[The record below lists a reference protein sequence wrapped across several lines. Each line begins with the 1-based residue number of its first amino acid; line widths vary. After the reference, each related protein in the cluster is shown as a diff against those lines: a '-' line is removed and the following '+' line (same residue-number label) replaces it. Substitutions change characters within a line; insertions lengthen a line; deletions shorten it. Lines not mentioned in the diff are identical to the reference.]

1 MCILKY
7 MQQNSATTIIENTNV
22 VITYFTGTG
31 LFVTVTRTVEE
42 NHQYTTI
49 NVCIRVRA
57 QCKSPNVDH
66 LVSFSA
72 VTFVSSYY
80 NETFNTNLQH
90 AYSVPGVIQHLDG
103 SQWLQFSK
111 HILMSS

>member
-42 NHQYTTI
+42 NH
-49 NVCIRVRA
+49 
-57 QCKSPNVDH
+57 S
-66 LVSFSA
+66 
-72 VTFVSSYY
+72 
-80 NETFNTNLQH
+80 
-90 AYSVPGVIQHLDG
+90 
-103 SQWLQFSK
+103 
-111 HILMSS
+111 ILLLMCV